1 MTEIRL
7 YRLLKEFNIPKSNY
21 YRVNTKMFKRDQNSL
36 KVIKKYFHK
45 SKDKYGIRQ
54 LKMVIKRSEDL
65 VMNHKRIARIKHK
78 FGLVTKI
85 RKKNIYRKFAK
96 KKQEHETCPN
106 LLDRKFR
113 SLMPNQVYS
122 TDITTIKY
130 NHKKVYLAAVKDL
143 GSKDIVGFNIS
154 NRIDLKLS
162 NTAID
167 KALNRLSVEEKANL
181 MIHSD
186 QGFHYTHFSYRK
198 KLKDNGI
205 TQSMSRKGNCIDNSP
220 IESFFGLLKDHI
232 DLQSCK
238 NLTEVKK
245 EVTKKIK
252 YYNKVRPQLGLK
264 KMPPS
269 EYRRHLGF

>member
-1 MTEIRL
+1 
-7 YRLLKEFNIPKSNY
+7 
-21 YRVNTKMFKRDQNSL
+21 MFKRDQNSL

-113 SLMPNQVYS
+113 GLMPNQVYS
-122 TDITTIKY
+122 TDITTFKY